1 VTPKGRQLYKA
12 IISFSNNLESTGS
25 PTYWPANPRKVP
37 DAIDFV
43 VTKNIL
49 RNLIRVISLSY
60 LSSNHSPVL
69 NPLLQ
74 SPEIIKHP
82 YRLTSHR
89 TNRLKYNK
97 YVAKNDIDYCGDAPE
112 SELVA
117 AAKTSTPQ
125 ETTVRSNQFPSSGT
139 LRNYRRPVQSI
150 PCGYLIQVSA
160 LRWKQSLRLETREIV
175 NVIRKQLNNPIMIIE
190 LPNCAVNH
198 KSWVLP
204 KKGKSLLS

>member
-1 VTPKGRQLYKA
+1 
-12 IISFSNNLESTGS
+12 
-25 PTYWPANPRKVP
+25 
-37 DAIDFV
+37 
-43 VTKNIL
+43 
-49 RNLIRVISLSY
+49 
-60 LSSNHSPVL
+60 
-69 NPLLQ
+69 
-74 SPEIIKHP
+74 
-82 YRLTSHR
+82 
-89 TNRLKYNK
+89 
-97 YVAKNDIDYCGDAPE
+97 
-112 SELVA
+112 VA